1 MREEVEAFSIACAI
15 FTRQR
20 SGVRISPGP
29 SGFSES
35 QHGGFSSVWS
45 LDSRSELLLGCTTWE
60 AAESKDIAIVA
71 NEKAADI
78 LKIYKVAP
86 INADILKDMET
97 IVKKADDTVKASL

>member
-1 MREEVEAFSIACAI
+1 MGSGERFLAHKTTMKNIVFPSHPTL
-15 FTRQR
+15 FDRQMY
-20 SGVRISPGP
+20 G
-29 SGFSES
+29 
-35 QHGGFSSVWS
+35 
-45 LDSRSELLLGCTTWE
+45 TWE
-60 AAESKDIAIVA
+60 AAESKDVATVA